1 MAHDEQ
7 DCIDGWRTYSNW
19 IDSLRDNSQIFLK
32 YDNDPNFKSKLISYQ
47 TNRERFEFIWNNEEL
62 RNEISRLYTRD
73 AQRLSTIKREG
84 NSLKSQVISKKMRD
98 LGNKS
103 FKDGRYLEALKQYTE
118 AVRYAPYP
126 EPDNNGDI
134 QDNTL
139 AFALANRSAA
149 LYSLTRYRLCLLDID
164 LATKYGYPEANMFKL
179 LIRKVKCLHILSV
192 WANDVEQIKERLRTM
207 MNKAETLEYIKTE
220 IANMFEFLDQTQ
232 PELMEK
238 DESDVEDETIIKISN
253 VSKLLP
259 QAADCVEMS
268 CDPDKGRYLLTNKDV
283 SFGRLLIAED
293 PFVCNLAPTMR
304 DKHCYNCFSRLH
316 NCGLACTA
324 CTQVSYCSID
334 CLEAN
339 KQIHT
344 YECNGLL
351 DFQHDLGV
359 AYLVTHIMFKI
370 NFNLNS
376 VPIYT
381 RKNLEMKSLDEVLQ
395 IPHSNWPDLVYKND
409 YAAILSLMD
418 HAEDYDYDELMGYTL
433 TSAYL
438 LTAFIDLFST
448 KHPECLSEKQ
458 AQLVTGSVILR
469 HILQLQ
475 TNLISILDQNLQ
487 NLVTVGN
494 AISDI
499 EEKPIG
505 IGLYPT
511 ISLLNHGCQPNIIS
525 IFHRNKFVAR
535 ASNSLECGT
544 EINYCYGPSFS
555 RMSKKDRQK
564 RLKDQYFFTCNC
576 DCCSNDRENH
586 NRALVC
592 PRCRGP
598 VIYNQDFSNKCMD
611 CKQENLINVERYL
624 SELNGLRLKLEKL
637 QTNENND
644 TDKLAQLKTIEDNLD
659 RLVYWRHP
667 LFVQVKSRLI
677 ECAEELEDLESAL
690 KYCKEEL
697 DLSDKTF
704 GENSIETIITKLK
717 YINLDWQRLY
727 YMIEDSQCEQEKV
740 AAIGDLRNLLTTV
753 SMTRGRL
760 KDLLNSTSIL
770 GAESTF
776 DSELKFLSTIQS
788 NINNYIASM
797 EAPADDSKESKT
809 D

>member
-7 DCIDGWRTYSNW
+7 DCIDGWQTYSNW
-19 IDSLRDNSQIFLK
+19 IDSLRDNSETFLK
-32 YDNDPNFKSKLISYQ
+32 YDNDSNFKSRLLSCQ
-47 TNRERFEFIWNNEEL
+47 TNNERFELIWNNDEL
-62 RNEISRLYTRD
+62 RNEIARIYSRD
-73 AQRLSTIKREG
+73 SQRIAATKGTS
-84 NSLKSQVISKKMRD
+84 NSSKSQVISKQMRD
-98 LGNKS
+98 LGNQS
-103 FKDGRYLEALKQYTE
+103 FKDGRYREALKQYTQ
-118 AVRYAPYP
+118 AVRFASYP
-126 EPDNNGDI
+126 TNDAGAI

-139 AFALANRSAA
+139 ALALANRSAA

-192 WANDVEQIKERLRTM
+192 WANDVEQIKERLKTM
-207 MNKAETLEYIKTE
+207 MNKAETPEYIKTE
-220 IANMFEFLDQTQ
+220 IANMFEFLEQTQ
-232 PELMEK
+232 PESMDK

-253 VSKLLP
+253 VSKSLP

-268 CDPDKGRYLLTNKDV
+268 CDPDKGRYLMTNKDV

-293 PFVCNLAPTMR
+293 PFVCNLAPSKR

-316 NCGLACTA
+316 NCGLACQA
-324 CTQVSYCSID
+324 CTQVAYCSID

-339 KQIHT
+339 KEIHT
-344 YECNGLL
+344 YECNGFLN
-351 DFQHDLGV
+351 FQHELGV

-370 NFNLNS
+370 NFNLTS
-376 VPIYT
+376 IPIYT
-381 RKNLEMKSLDEVLQ
+381 RKNLEMKPLDEVLHV
-395 IPHSNWPDLVYKND
+395 PHSNWPDLVYKND
-409 YAAILSLMD
+409 YAAVLSLMD
-418 HAEDYDYDELMGYTL
+418 HAQDYDYDELMGYAL

-438 LTAFIDLFST
+438 LTAFKDLFAE
-448 KHPECLSEKQ
+448 KHPDCLSEKQ
-458 AQLVTGSVILR
+458 AQLVTGSIILR

-487 NLVTVGN
+487 NLVTVGH
-494 AISDI
+494 AIENI
-499 EEKPIG
+499 QEKPIG

-511 ISLLNHGCQPNIIS
+511 ISLLNHACQPNIIS

-535 ASNSLECGT
+535 ASASLECGT

-576 DCCSNDRENH
+576 DCCANDKENH

-592 PRCRGP
+592 PKCRGP
-598 VIYNQDFSNKCMD
+598 IIYNQDFSHKCMD
-611 CKQENLINVERYL
+611 CKEENLINVGKYL
-624 SELNGLRLKLEKL
+624 SELESLKSSLQKL
-637 QTNENND
+637 QESETNRA
-644 TDKLAQLKTIEDNLD
+644 KLTKLKTIEDKLNG
-659 RLVYWRHP
+659 LVYWRHP
-667 LFVQVKSRLI
+667 LFVQVKTQLI
-677 ECAEELEDLESAL
+677 ECAEELEDLELAL

-704 GENSIETIITKLK
+704 GENSIETIMTKLK

-727 YMIEDSQCEQEKV
+727 YKIEDSQSEPEK
-740 AAIGDLRNLLTTV
+740 AAAVEDLRALLTTV
-753 SMTRGRL
+753 GVTRGRL

-776 DSELKFLSTIQS
+776 DGELKFLSTIQNS
-788 NINNYIASM
+788 INKYVASL
-797 EAPADDSKESKT
+797 EAPGDDSKESNNE
-809 D
+809 